1 MIYRIYHIWYLF
13 SWQINSFI
21 SWCRWKL
28 KLSKNMRPLGLFYVW
43 QCFNLITFLNILSF
57 SQESAF
63 VSNYFSTICDPIFRA
78 TPPRRGLFVINLK
91 EFLRK
96 LNWLCF
102 QNSSELELDLNVKVF
117 GPGIFKCQ
125 GQVFLNR
132 HGKKYLRK
140 YLFIQKLLCWLPM
153 HKHTLH
159 WLQIY
164 NLFKPSMQLICS

>member
-13 SWQINSFI
+13 SWQENSFI

-43 QCFNLITFLNILSF
+43 QCFNLLMFLNTLSFSQLLFCVWQCFNLNLITFLNILSF

-96 LNWLCF
+96 LSLLCF
-102 QNSSELELDLNVKVF
+102 QISSELELD
-117 GPGIFKCQ
+117 
-125 GQVFLNR
+125 
-132 HGKKYLRK
+132 
-140 YLFIQKLLCWLPM
+140 
-153 HKHTLH
+153 
-159 WLQIY
+159 
-164 NLFKPSMQLICS
+164 